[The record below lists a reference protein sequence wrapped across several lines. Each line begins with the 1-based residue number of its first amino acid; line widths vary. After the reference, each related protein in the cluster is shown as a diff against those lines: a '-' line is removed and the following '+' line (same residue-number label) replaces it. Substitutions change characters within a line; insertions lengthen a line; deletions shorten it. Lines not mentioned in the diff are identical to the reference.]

1 MSEFEP
7 DAEKR
12 ELLREVALE
21 LRGDTSERE
30 QLSALVYRLSDLYDP
45 AEETSPEEIYRATR
59 HIARVKERGTLDR
72 RKG

>member
-45 AEETSPEEIYRATR
+45 AEETSPEEIYRATH